1 LFLKHN
7 DNTSRSRKRFSISR
21 CRDLRRK
28 REIQRSRRER
38 GREGEMGT
46 PGEIQGDL
54 ECEIRERYR
63 RFMRDQ
69 RKIQEDSRKIR

>member
-1 LFLKHN
+1 L
-7 DNTSRSRKRFSISR
+7 RSKKKKG
-21 CRDLRRK
+21 DPEVQKRK
-28 REIQRSRRER
+28 RE
-38 GREGEMGT
+38 GWEMGT

-63 RFMRDQ
+63 RSMRDQ